1 MYHYLQTIF
10 TQWVNYKMYQI
21 NHLNILLMLKKN
33 FFDIIYHDL
42 HQKKMVQ
49 PLEHYQTITK
59 NRFKD
64 FGWQTTDYLTTFT
77 RRAERDNLFFWERF
91 WSWAFFWKETQHI
104 FLSAMKKKFYYKKCK
119 ITTTEDTKLNF
130 LFLVCKNKMPFDD
143 TILSYFKLQSWMQ
156 TWRESSFV
164 YLYF

>member
-10 TQWVNYKMYQI
+10 TQRVNYKMYQI
-21 NHLNILLMLKKN
+21 NHLNILLMLKKK

-64 FGWQTTDYLTTFT
+64 FDWQTTDYLTTFT
-77 RRAERDNLFFWERF
+77 RRAERDNLFF
-91 WSWAFFWKETQHI
+91 
-104 FLSAMKKKFYYKKCK
+104 
-119 ITTTEDTKLNF
+119 
-130 LFLVCKNKMPFDD
+130 
-143 TILSYFKLQSWMQ
+143 
-156 TWRESSFV
+156 
-164 YLYF
+164 